1 MSRAQF
7 TEYKILSFRDFN
19 IDLFQIR
26 NYAND
31 LLSCSIKCVIS
42 QPIRT
47 CRNLKT
53 LINPIYFNNIC
64 NIMTSGIM
72 YYDISYYLPSV
83 FLIASTKQS
92 KNDQNI
98 NDNKFICGM
107 LNFIIEE
114 FNNCLWKGLI
124 ISICLTK

>member
-7 TEYKILSFRDFN
+7 AEYKILSFRDFN

-26 NYAND
+26 NNAND
-31 LLSCSIKCVIS
+31 LLCCSIKCVIS

-47 CRNLKT
+47 CRNSKT

-64 NIMTSGIM
+64 NIITSGII
-72 YYDISYYLPSV
+72 YYDISYHLSV

-92 KNDQNI
+92 KNVQNI
-98 NDNKFICGM
+98 NDNKFIRDM

-114 FNNCLWKGLI
+114 FNNDL
-124 ISICLTK
+124 